1 MIYKNNYRKRK
12 NRHRRISFWNYNSK
26 KLEITQ
32 VSNTTEVSHY
42 FNKLQCISV
51 VENCITIRGKQLCI
65 TTWKS
70 SHCVC
75 ARVYMPACVVM
86 EDTQTI
92 KLYHISTF
100 LLIKMYSYIMYIYA
114 EKKNSRKDTI
124 WESWTVWRGKVFFLI
139 LYTIALLKF
148 FTKSYIKRMFS
159 AGLKFREKN
168 FTLKKE
174 KSRAQY
180 ISPNPLSSPSSWIK
194 QLIGNVCNS

>member
-114 EKKNSRKDTI
+114 EKKKFKKRHHMGKLDSLKGKSFLSNFIYYCIVEIFYKKLYK
-124 WESWTVWRGKVFFLI
+124 ENVFSWPKI
-139 LYTIALLKF
+139 
-148 FTKSYIKRMFS
+148 
-159 AGLKFREKN
+159 
-168 FTLKKE
+168 
-174 KSRAQY
+174 
-180 ISPNPLSSPSSWIK
+180 
-194 QLIGNVCNS
+194 